1 MKKLFI
7 ILAVIGLVSFNADP
21 TISKNERKS
30 AASFLKDSEKNVM
43 KALGNYSDEQLKYK
57 AAPDKWSVQD
67 CMMHIAASEKMIWTM
82 VEQSLKGAANPEK
95 RADIKMTDEQVM
107 TVVESRENKVKTS
120 TALEP
125 QNTGFNSV
133 EEAVTSF
140 KSNRGKLIDFVKN
153 TNIDLRNHVATLP
166 FGSLDGY
173 QMLLF
178 IGAHS
183 NRHAAQMREVVADP
197 GFPKK

>member
-21 TISKNERKS
+21 TISKKERKS

>member
-1 MKKLFI
+1 
-7 ILAVIGLVSFNADP
+7 
-21 TISKNERKS
+21 
-30 AASFLKDSEKNVM
+30 
-43 KALGNYSDEQLKYK
+43 
-57 AAPDKWSVQD
+57 
-67 CMMHIAASEKMIWTM
+67 
-82 VEQSLKGAANPEK
+82 
-95 RADIKMTDEQVM
+95 
-107 TVVESRENKVKTS
+107 VESRENKVKTS

>member
-21 TISKNERKS
+21 TISKKERKS

-107 TVVESRENKVKTS
+107 KVIESRENKVKTS